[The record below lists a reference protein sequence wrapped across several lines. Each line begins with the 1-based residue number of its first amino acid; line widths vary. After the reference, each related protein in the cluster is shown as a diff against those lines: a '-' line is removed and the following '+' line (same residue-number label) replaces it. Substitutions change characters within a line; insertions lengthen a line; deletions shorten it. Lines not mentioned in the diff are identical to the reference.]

1 MQISKILYLPIEEAV
16 RDLDARILLALH
28 AIEAGWEVVFGQQWL
43 LTHNA
48 AHMPPGVFLFKGANR
63 IQANWMK
70 ECARHG
76 HLITACDEEATPVA
90 SHSILQRNIDPE
102 GFKATRYFF
111 TQGPN
116 HHKALLDRFPEAEH
130 KFRMVGSSRLDLL
143 RARFRLARESRVD
156 ELRSQYGDFILIN
169 TNFGYANSNWGG
181 PKQFEKVMQNVGFYD
196 PQNESDCEMVHNRFV
211 FEKTTMDAFMAMIPK
226 LAERHPDINI
236 IVRPHPGEDKVV
248 WEKEI
253 NRKVPNAEAVFEGS
267 VVDWILASRLLIQN
281 SCTTGIEAAF
291 LDKPCVSFAPF
302 RNPFFDIYTP
312 NLVGR
317 LIDTEDE
324 LFSVVD
330 KLVETGRD
338 SVSEYFAKPED
349 FSDHFYLDNG
359 KLINQILFEQIEKA
373 ASEQTLDNGSWKPK
387 PRYKKDHK
395 MFDWQIRKFN
405 KNLTEMSQD
414 LKKIGSA
421 LAPKSKMKLREIG
434 TSLFLLSPVK

>member
-16 RDLDARILLALH
+16 RDLDARLLLALH
-28 AIEAGWEVVFGQQWL
+28 AVEAGWEVVFGQQWL
-43 LTHNA
+43 LTNNA

-63 IQANWMK
+63 VQGNWMK
-70 ECARHG
+70 ECARRG
-76 HLITACDEEATPVA
+76 HLVTACDEEATPVA
-90 SHSILQRNIDPE
+90 AHSILQRNIDPDS
-102 GFKATRYFF
+102 FKAISYFF

-116 HHKALLDRFPEAEH
+116 HHRALLEKFPEAANM
-130 KFRMVGSSRLDLL
+130 FRMVGSSRFDLL

-156 ELRSQYGDFILIN
+156 ELRNQYGDFILIN

-181 PKQFEKVMQNVGFYD
+181 PAQFEEIMKTVGFYN
-196 PQNESDCEMVHNRFV
+196 PEIESDRKMVQDRYE

-226 LAERHPDINI
+226 LAERHPDIKI
-236 IVRPHPGEDKVV
+236 IVRPHPGEDKAI
-248 WEKEI
+248 WEQEI
-253 NRKVPNAEAVFEGS
+253 NNKVPNAEAIFEGS

-291 LDKPCVSFAPF
+291 LNKPSVSFAPF

-317 LIDTEDE
+317 LIDTENE

-330 KLVETGRD
+330 KLVETGQD
-338 SVSEYFAKPED
+338 SVSEYFTQPED
-349 FSDHFYLDNG
+349 FSDHFYLEDG

-373 ASEQTLDNGSWKPK
+373 ASEQTLDNGRWEPK
-387 PRYKKDHK
+387 PQYIKHHK
-395 MFDWQIRKFN
+395 MFNWQVRKFN
-405 KNLTEMSQD
+405 KNLQAMSQD
-414 LKKIGSA
+414 LQKIGRG
-421 LAPKSKMKLREIG
+421 LAPKGKMKLKEIG